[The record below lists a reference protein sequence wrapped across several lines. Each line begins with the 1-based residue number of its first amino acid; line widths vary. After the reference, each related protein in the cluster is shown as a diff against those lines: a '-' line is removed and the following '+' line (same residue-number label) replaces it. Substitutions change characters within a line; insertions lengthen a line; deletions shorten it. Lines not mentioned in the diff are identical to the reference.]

1 MGDLTSSDNSASAV
15 VAGADDELMDAEA
28 YGRVLPPLGVDLK
41 IIPDVDH
48 MGIVYR
54 PEAIKAIIAAMAEGS
69 P

>member
-1 MGDLTSSDNSASAV
+1 
-15 VAGADDELMDAEA
+15 MDAEA

>member
-1 MGDLTSSDNSASAV
+1 
-15 VAGADDELMDAEA
+15 MDAEA
-28 YGRVLPPLGVDLK
+28 YRRVLAPLGVDLR
-41 IIPDVDH
+41 ISPDVDH